1 MRLLPAIY
9 QAHQAAVS
17 FTEEELPSFNLV
29 MLYDHEFAAEA
40 ARRIVSGLL
49 GRCLP
54 ETDMHEDC
62 WRFEEMAHAQF
73 RQEAWELAKACDLM
87 VLVTMNEEHLPLEV
101 CSWVDQWTRTRSESD
116 AALVFLR
123 ISTERYATTPPLPC
137 GLETAPNLAVFTGTF
152 SLPDS
157 KQCFISPEPA
167 FAASTPYSRIPD
179 RWGINE

>member
-1 MRLLPAIY
+1 MRLLPAIH

-29 MLYDHEFAAEA
+29 MLYDHELTAEA

-87 VLVTMNEEHLPLEV
+87 VLVTTNEEHLPLEV
-101 CSWVDQWTRTRSESD
+101 CSWVEQWTRTRSESD
-116 AALVFLR
+116 SALVFLR
-123 ISTERYATTPPLPC
+123 ISTDGCARTPPLRC
-137 GLETAPNLAVFTGTF
+137 ELETARNLAVFTGTF

-157 KQCFISPEPA
+157 KQRATSPKPTLA
-167 FAASTPYSRIPD
+167 AASTYSRLPE
-179 RWGINE
+179 RWGLNE